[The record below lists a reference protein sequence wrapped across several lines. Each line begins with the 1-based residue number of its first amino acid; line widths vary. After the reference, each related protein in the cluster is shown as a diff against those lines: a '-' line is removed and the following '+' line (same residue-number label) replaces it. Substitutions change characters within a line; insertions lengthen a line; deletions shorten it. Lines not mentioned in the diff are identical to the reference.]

1 MHDCVLPCVR
11 YSLIYPF
18 YTSISLLMI
27 QNCPDPS
34 LAWNYYTKHLLN
46 IDQKYWTGTSR
57 YQVKRDPA
65 QTGNFA
71 FIFRHALFVGLNMV
85 SNEDED
91 TTETRLEQNLQWV
104 YDNEEPHAD
113 NIDVIF
119 MTGFGRLRD
128 LPTFRDAIV
137 EKKKGDWKDKLVVYA
152 RRGEETKIFTDVE
165 GAKDFHELTVGKG
178 WPITDINLD
187 MTSNDAPR
195 VGYRLSSG

>member
-1 MHDCVLPCVR
+1 M
-11 YSLIYPF
+11 
-18 YTSISLLMI
+18 
-27 QNCPDPS
+27 
-34 LAWNYYTKHLLN
+34 N

-71 FIFRHALFVGLNMV
+71 FIFRRALFVGLNMV
-85 SNEDED
+85 SNEDEV

-104 YDNEEPHAD
+104 YDNEVPHA
-113 NIDVIF
+113 NNTDVIF

-137 EKKKGDWKDKLVVYA
+137 EKKKGDWKHKLVVYA